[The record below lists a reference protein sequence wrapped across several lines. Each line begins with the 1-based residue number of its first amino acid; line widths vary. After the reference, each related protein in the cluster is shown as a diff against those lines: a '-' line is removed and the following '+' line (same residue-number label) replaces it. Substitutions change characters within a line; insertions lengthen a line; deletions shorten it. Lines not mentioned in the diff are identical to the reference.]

1 MSFGTSIGDEGILNI
16 IVHFCDLLR
25 FYVTEKMAVQAGQDE
40 FSRLCHWMINPK
52 STLRF
57 QEVFLCRT

>member
-1 MSFGTSIGDEGILNI
+1 MSLGISIGDEEILNI

-25 FYVTEKMAVQAGQDE
+25 FYVREKMAVQAGQDE
-40 FSRLCHWMINPK
+40 FSRPCHWKISPK
-52 STLRF
+52 ATLRF

>member
-1 MSFGTSIGDEGILNI
+1 MSSGTSIGDEGILNI

-25 FYVTEKMAVQAGQDE
+25 FHAREKMAVQAGQDE
-40 FSRLCHWMINPK
+40 FSRPCHWKISPK